1 VASIIVDGWSERK
14 SSYFLLNYVQIVS
27 LLTAVS
33 WLTFYM
39 DPTDLCSRSGVALTL
54 LLAIGVF
61 QLILNDIM
69 PQTGY
74 LTPMHIYILV
84 STFYVVMV
92 VVESLVVHQL
102 KLREASEEAVISKLK
117 NSLHAHNDGT
127 SFGGRNSNGL
137 PSLERANTLP
147 KLQVAAQKAAA
158 PSDTSEQQQLQPLE
172 AEPPSSA
179 TNDAGSQKQI
189 VHEKK
194 QMSCCGS
201 ARRVVTEHLDTASL
215 LIFPVSCEGRST
227 LGFRAWSLSHT
238 FGLAQSLPPR
248 DEYNHVVA
256 CCRCGRHD
264 LDLHLG

>member
-1 VASIIVDGWSERK
+1 MPIDDRSERK
-14 SSYFLLNYVQIVS
+14 ASYFVLNYVLIVS

-39 DPTDLCSRSGVALTL
+39 DPTDLASRSGVALTL

-102 KLREASEEAVISKLK
+102 KLREASEDAVISKLK
-117 NSLHAHNDGT
+117 ESMQAHGNRGSSSMLPSSSL
-127 SFGGRNSNGL
+127 GL
-137 PSLERANTLP
+137 PPLSPGSTPELR
-147 KLQVAAQKAAA
+147 VAAQNAAAA
-158 PSDTSEQQQLQPLE
+158 PSDKSEQVQLRQPE
-172 AEPPSSA
+172 AGPSRQVAEVS
-179 TNDAGSQKQI
+179 GSHEQI

-194 QMSCCGS
+194 RISC
-201 ARRVVTEHLDTASL
+201 RRKVTEHLDTFS
-215 LIFPVSCEGRST
+215 LIFFPISCEGRNMLEFLARS
-227 LGFRAWSLSHT
+227 LGLRT
-238 FGLAQSLPPR
+238 PIQEIR
-248 DEYNHVVA
+248 K
-256 CCRCGRHD
+256 
-264 LDLHLG
+264 